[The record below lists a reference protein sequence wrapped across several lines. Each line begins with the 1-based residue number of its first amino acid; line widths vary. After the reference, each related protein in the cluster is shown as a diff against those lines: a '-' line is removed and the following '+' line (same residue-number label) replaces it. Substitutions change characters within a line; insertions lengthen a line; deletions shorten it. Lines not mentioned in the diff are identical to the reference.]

1 MRINNLEFRR
11 NSAGRSPEII
21 KWSVN
26 NTGAEF
32 CFTLLWYIKGKEGW
46 EIQFVG
52 DRPFHEAE
60 EPIELFELMR
70 YGQTVL
76 DAETRLMERTT

>member
-11 NSAGRSPEII
+11 NGEKRSPEII
-21 KWSVN
+21 KWNVN
-26 NTGAEF
+26 NTGTEF
-32 CFTLLWYIKGKEGW
+32 CFTLLWYIKGREGW

-52 DRPFHEAE
+52 DRPLHEAD
-60 EPIELFELMR
+60 PIELFELMR

-76 DAETRLMERTT
+76 GAETKLMERTS

>member
-11 NSAGRSPEII
+11 NGEKRSPEII

-26 NTGAEF
+26 NTGTEF
-32 CFTLLWYIKGKEGW
+32 CFTLLWYIKGREGW

-52 DRPFHEAE
+52 DRPLHET

-76 DAETRLMERTT
+76 DAETKLMERTS